1 MHGWL
6 YCACVDFSVVKLL
19 KVGLYGGLQVV
30 VRDALDIT
38 QAPVSLVIQKEGVAT
53 FFLTNVK
60 NMPIRVQ
67 PFLYVDGF
75 FVCDFDRVLTSLREV
90 IL

>member
-1 MHGWL
+1 
-6 YCACVDFSVVKLL
+6 VKLL